1 MDNYEKLYSLLL
13 NDSDG
18 LLISLRFGQEISFD
32 KVNQILSVLS
42 DINDEYK
49 KSDMISKNICGLF
62 MDFFPAIES
71 SFSLYSSEQIHE
83 IIEIS
88 DKIQDAMRACLFN

>member
-42 DINDEYK
+42 DINNKNK

-62 MDFFPAIES
+62 MVQMDF
-71 SFSLYSSEQIHE
+71 
-83 IIEIS
+83 
-88 DKIQDAMRACLFN
+88 